1 MKKRYLGLIVMLSFG
16 LFSACQNEEQ
26 KAEAPKTTES
36 DEAFLDLSDK
46 GLSFDDITFYEVGAE
61 KRLQHRAVPGVAQAA
76 PNYISFVAAPVNG
89 IISSMYVNEGQAV
102 KKGQVLMEIESLEY
116 GQLLSDFLQGNSNLQ
131 YQKGRLDR
139 NEELA
144 EKGITSQSE
153 MESIRAE
160 YQLAKSNFIAVR
172 ARLMTLGLSDQ
183 EIENLKTVEQLEPHL
198 LIRSRIDGVINEH
211 FVELGMPVKAYD
223 NLATVINPK
232 HLLVKAFLSPEDLRY
247 VAVGDSVTIVRKSD
261 NQNGIKSV
269 IASINPALDGNS
281 KAMIANIFIRTDGK
295 WPLPGENLRVTL
307 KSEVPDN
314 VFAVPSSAISYLG
327 DDAVVYV
334 AAPDNRVEVRTVELL
349 SSDENFSFIEKGLIA
364 GEKVATNEIFTLK
377 SLVRFNEFAE

>member
-1 MKKRYLGLIVMLSFG
+1 
-16 LFSACQNEEQ
+16 
-26 KAEAPKTTES
+26 
-36 DEAFLDLSDK
+36 
-46 GLSFDDITFYEVGAE
+46 
-61 KRLQHRAVPGVAQAA
+61 
-76 PNYISFVAAPVNG
+76 
-89 IISSMYVNEGQAV
+89 
-102 KKGQVLMEIESLEY
+102 MEIESLEY

-172 ARLMTLGLSDQ
+172 ARLMTLGLSNQ
-183 EIENLKTVEQLEPHL
+183 EIENLKTVEQIEPHL

-247 VAVGDSVTIVRKSD
+247 VAVGDSVSIVRQSD

-281 KAMIANIFIRTDGK
+281 KAMIANILIRTDGK

-307 KSEVPDN
+307 KSEVPEH
-314 VFAVPSSAISYLG
+314 VLAVPSSAISWLG

-334 AAPDNRVEVRTVELL
+334 AASDNRVEVRTVEIL

-364 GEKVATNEIFTLK
+364 GENVATNEIFTLK

>member
-1 MKKRYLGLIVMLSFG
+1 MKKRYLGLIVLLGFG
-16 LFSACQNEEQ
+16 LFSACQNEKQ
-26 KAEAPKTTES
+26 KTEAPEKTEN

-46 GLSFDDITFYEVGAE
+46 GLSYDNISFYEVGVE
-61 KRLQHRAVPGVAQAA
+61 KKLQQRAVPGVAQAA

-172 ARLMTLGLSDQ
+172 ARLLTLGLSDQ
-183 EIENLKTVEQLEPHL
+183 EIENLKTVEQIEPHL

-247 VAVGDSVTIVRKSD
+247 VAVGDSVSIVRQSD
-261 NQNGIKSV
+261 NKNGIKSV
-269 IASINPALDGNS
+269 VASINPALDGNS
-281 KAMIANIFIRTDGK
+281 KSMIANILIRSDGK

-307 KSEVPDN
+307 KSEVPEH
-314 VFAVPSSAISYLG
+314 VLAVPSSAISWLG
-327 DDAVVYV
+327 EDAVVYV
-334 AAPDNRVEVRTVELL
+334 AAPEKQVEVRTVEIM
-349 SSDENFSFIEKGLIA
+349 SSDENFSFINKGLVA